1 MVHLLVSF
9 EFEYIYG
16 DIDFFMNCTKMTSI
30 GTKRKM
36 VHRYKSAPFSKIGLS
51 LLFSFLQHAAM

>member
-36 VHRYKSAPFSKIGLS
+36 VHRYKSAPFS
-51 LLFSFLQHAAM
+51 